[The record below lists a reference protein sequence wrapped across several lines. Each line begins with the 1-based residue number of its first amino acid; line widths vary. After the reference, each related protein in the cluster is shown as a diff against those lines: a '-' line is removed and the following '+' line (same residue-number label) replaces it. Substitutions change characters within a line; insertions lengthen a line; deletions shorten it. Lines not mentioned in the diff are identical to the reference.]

1 MELTDFIDLKILFH
15 FNTIL
20 TAFLVLTLA
29 IMILLFKKNGYLI
42 SLISSFLFSFY
53 ILVYKGDNTEKIKLI
68 LAMILF
74 GLYGIITESLI
85 ISKTSVLEYKF
96 PDYKLGI
103 NFPSYLFFI
112 YASWVLI
119 INLIFKLVKYI

>member
-29 IMILLFKKNGYLI
+29 ILILLFKKNGLLV
-42 SLISSFLFSFY
+42 SLISSFLFCIY

>member
-20 TAFLVLTLA
+20 TALLVLTLA
-29 IMILLFKKNGYLI
+29 ILILLFKKNGLLV
-42 SLISSFLFSFY
+42 SLISSFLFCIY

>member
-1 MELTDFIDLKILFH
+1 
-15 FNTIL
+15 
-20 TAFLVLTLA
+20 
-29 IMILLFKKNGYLI
+29 
-42 SLISSFLFSFY
+42 
-53 ILVYKGDNTEKIKLI
+53 
-68 LAMILF
+68 MILF